1 MDILDA
7 LIIIL
12 IIVCAMGGM
21 RRGLIK
27 QSVLL
32 VGLVVAI
39 VVSFYLRVPVST
51 FMYKNLPFIN
61 FGGAFQ
67 GISVLNILLYELIAF
82 LLVFSVIYLILR
94 VLLKISGLIEKLLK
108 ATIILGFFSKI
119 GGAIVGAIEG
129 YLIIFIMLF
138 IFNQPFIKISGVENS
153 KLSPWILENTPFM
166 SGAIENTKKVIEE
179 VSVLSDKYRDD
190 KITFNEE
197 AITLFIKYDIIT
209 NENVELLKEKGKL

>member
-21 RRGLIK
+21 RRGLVK
-27 QSVLL
+27 QCVLL

-138 IFNQPFIKISGVENS
+138 IFNQPFIKISGIENS

-166 SGAIENTKKVIEE
+166 SSAIENTKKVIEE

-190 KITFNEE
+190 KTTFNKE